1 MSGVRALGGVW
12 SQTCDRIRSR
22 LEAESLQVSV
32 TGHEEGETRHQSH
45 KCGFCSQRLEFHNQT
60 VSFFISMW
68 CCHMTVQNTLQGF
81 ACVCDGVPGTDWTGI
96 SFFHWLK
103 SLFTGGDVETVAMAA
118 GSQVNNNRFSEVTAD
133 FQGTQSRDRGKKP
146 RTGRW
151 NRKPVCYHLS
161 GLGVVVCQGRVWP
174 LAAGEN
180 SRPTFTPTPSFVF
193 MPISE
198 RFQRDKTKAHS

>member
-1 MSGVRALGGVW
+1 MKRERLVIKVINVVFVHRGLSFIIRRCLSLSA
-12 SQTCDRIRSR
+12 CDAATWQCR
-22 LEAESLQVSV
+22 
-32 TGHEEGETRHQSH
+32 
-45 KCGFCSQRLEFHNQT
+45 
-60 VSFFISMW
+60 
-68 CCHMTVQNTLQGF
+68 NTLQGF

-103 SLFTGGDVETVAMAA
+103 SLFTGGDVESVAMAA

-133 FQGTQSRDRGKKP
+133 FQGTQSRDCGKKP

-151 NRKPVCYHLS
+151 KRKPVCYHLS